1 MNIIDSIKMAMFS
14 IKSNKMRSFL
24 TMLGIII
31 GISSVIM
38 ILGVGGGA
46 KEYMMGSI
54 AQLGAATQV
63 ISVDHNKMSGES
75 DYISFEDIEAVKEK
89 VDHVKYISPQYN
101 VWGSLTFK
109 GRQNDAIYMCGSN
122 DFIHLAQTEMISG
135 RFFSEEDYL
144 SGRNVVVID
153 DITAQELFG
162 TTNVAGMSIE
172 SDFGD
177 GRAKLKIVG
186 VAKSQKGMSFMEGMP
201 FYCYIPITT
210 MFNMTGW
217 DPTLSSVY
225 VMADAPEYANSMGN
239 STINILESRHSNR
252 GRDIYKSE
260 SLMGQVDMMDNMLN
274 IITGFISAVAAI
286 SLLVG
291 GIGVMNIMLVA
302 VTERTREIGIRKS
315 LGAKTGSIMFQFL
328 TESAILSLIG
338 GVVGLILGIAGA
350 RGISVIVSQMA
361 GDTILPLITAGHIT
375 LSLGFSCA
383 VGLFFGVY
391 PARKAARLSP
401 IEALRHE

>member
-1 MNIIDSIKMAMFS
+1 MNIFDSIKMAIFS

-46 KEYMMGSI
+46 KAYMMGSVE
-54 AQLGAATQV
+54 QLGSSTV
-63 ISVDHNKMSGES
+63 TVGVDSKKSTES
-75 DYISFEDIEAVKEK
+75 DYISFDDIEAIKQK
-89 VDHVKYISPQYN
+89 VDHIKYISPQWN
-101 VWGSLTFK
+101 AFGSMTFK
-109 GRQNDAIYMCGSN
+109 NKTNDAIFMTGTN
-122 DFIHLAQTEMISG
+122 DFIFLAQTEMLSG
-135 RFFSEEDYL
+135 RFFSEQDYL
-144 SGRNVVVID
+144 SARNVVVID
-153 DITAQELFG
+153 EVAAKEFFG
-162 TTNVAGMSIE
+162 TTNVAGMTLNMTL
-172 SDFGD
+172 GD

-186 VAKSQKGMSFMEGMP
+186 VTKSVTGANFIEGMP
-201 FYCYIPITT
+201 FYCYMPITT
-210 MFNMTGW
+210 MLNITGW
-217 DPTLSSVY
+217 NPELSSVY
-225 VMADAPEYANSMGN
+225 IMADDPVFAESMGN
-239 STINILESRHSNR
+239 SAINVLESRHSNR
-252 GRDIYKSE
+252 GRDVYTSE
-260 SLMGQVDMMDNMLN
+260 SLMGQVDMMNNMLGMV
-274 IITGFISAVAAI
+274 TGFISAVAAI

-338 GVVGLILGIAGA
+338 GVVGLILGVLGA
-350 RGISVIVSQMA
+350 QGISAIVSQLA
-361 GDTILPLITAGHIT
+361 GDTIAPLITINHIA